1 MPEGISLRNMKHKRI
16 WRSLTLLAVAFFF
29 VCSADQLTSNFA
41 QSRRQPPTSDQKKN
55 KRPAQGDQTGEKEQ
69 EPLPPDIVGKPQETE
84 KVTITTNIVNV
95 DPVVYNKKSGQIV
108 TGLKRGNFEIFVD
121 GVKKDITNF
130 AMPDAPITIT
140 LVVEFSKIGEVLGY
154 YGAHGQE
161 AGTSEVIRPTAMFLS
176 QFIKP
181 EDYVSVIAYDMR
193 PTPLTDFTNNPQ
205 RIQQVI
211 GLLLRNQP
219 AFTETNLFDAL
230 KLTLIGGKGD
240 TVVLE
245 DSKERTTEYSGMVAV
260 PGGRRRAVLLVSS
273 GIDTFSKI
281 NLDQTRKIVQNAGIP
296 IYIVG
301 TGNLFMKKY
310 GDSMDPGQG
319 SNIRGIPIDRMT
331 FLQANNT
338 LTTFAKES
346 GGTFYPVTFEGELPN
361 VLGSIN
367 AMLRSQYSLAFK
379 PDDVHDGKSHKIVVK
394 VDVDGSGQF
403 DNKAYVVKAREVY
416 NAPKPESSSANG
428 KGTKQ

>member
-1 MPEGISLRNMKHKRI
+1 MKSNR
-16 WRSLTLLAVAFFF
+16 LLGLLALSTFLLVATPL
-29 VCSADQLTSNFA
+29 VFA
-41 QSRRQPPTSDQKKN
+41 QARRQPPASDQKKN
-55 KRPAQGDQTGEKEQ
+55 KRPDQQTEEKQQ
-69 EPLPPDIVGKPQETE
+69 EPLPPDLAGKPQEAE
-84 KVTITTNIVNV
+84 KITVSTNIVNV
-95 DPVVYNKKSGQIV
+95 DAVVYNKKTGQPSLN
-108 TGLKRGNFEIFVD
+108 LKKDNFAIFVD

-130 AMPDAPITIT
+130 STPEAPITVT
-140 LVVEFSKIGEVLGY
+140 LVVEYSKLGQILGY
-154 YGAHGQE
+154 YGSGGME
-161 AGTSEVIRPTAMFLS
+161 AGQNEVIRPTAIFLS

-211 GLLLRNQP
+211 SLLLRNQP

-245 DSKERTTEYSGMVAV
+245 DSKERTQEYTGMVAV
-260 PGGRRRAVLLVSS
+260 PGGRRRAVLLVGS

-301 TGNLFMKKY
+301 TGNLFLKRY
-310 GDSMDPGQG
+310 GDNMDPGQG

-394 VDVDGSGQF
+394 VDVDGDGQY
-403 DNKAYVVKAREVY
+403 DDKAYTVRAREVY
-416 NAPKPESSSANG
+416 NAPKAESSSNG
-428 KGTKQ
+428 KTGGGKQ